1 MIWLIYIIN
10 VFLWGFAAII
20 LSVGLESFTFGA
32 FYFVVGYPLSLMM
45 SKFSDN
51 YSVSYLDTLKH
62 TPFKIWT
69 RKLLWSNS
77 VAMGI
82 LWGIILLVAIIYK
95 IV

>member
-10 VFLWGFAAII
+10 VFLWGFASIVLAT
-20 LSVGLESFTFGA
+20 GLESFAFGA
-32 FYFVVGYPLSLMM
+32 FYFIFGYPLSLIML
-45 SKFSDN
+45 KYSDN
-51 YSVSYLDTLKH
+51 YAVSYLDTLKY

-82 LWGIILLVAIIYK
+82 LWGIILLVALIYK